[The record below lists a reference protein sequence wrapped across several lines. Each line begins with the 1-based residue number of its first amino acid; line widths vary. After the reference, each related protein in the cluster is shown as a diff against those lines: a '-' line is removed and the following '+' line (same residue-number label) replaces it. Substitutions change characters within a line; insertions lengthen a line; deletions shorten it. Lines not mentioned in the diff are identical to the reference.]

1 MHKYVRSES
10 YLILNLSP
18 FYSKSLLLPAAPA
31 TQSPVDMY
39 IPNLPKLLS
48 SRSIVHLDKSS
59 FTLDTSGV
67 AGFFGGAEAA
77 SAMATVHICRNRKR
91 WGWYNSPGSYE
102 IAKRYGLLTKF
113 GFFFGGGHAD
123 PAELLTLFELDGR
136 KGPQF
141 LRVHS
146 GNIIPETDHLAAV
159 FMKECTS
166 LACPITPS
174 KGRQPVG
181 VTITELH
188 SCPGDNM
195 ALRPIPTPWDSR
207 ILAAVPIIVSA
218 GACIMSAVVAD
229 WYSFSLILLGIIA
242 NGVSCLVIGSVKLEF
257 MRPQLAGESDQEKQS
272 SSHTKS
278 HRISGILV
286 TPTDIVLLK
295 GREDAAMAV
304 ARGKFVL
311 PPPPRGRS
319 FHKYIGW
326 CSILLLVQFI
336 AQLLLIPQ
344 GSLFGQI
351 MFVTSLGVSWCYNLW
366 LCSLDKAGVQQKI
379 LLETILKLKAD
390 DVQRYRLGNWPAM
403 VVFVLLTLV
412 VEDDDY
418 KRVLNTVLDAL
429 VEDTSVVWGIWKS
442 VILKQLLTLG
452 DKPRVSEEDLDMMKA
467 LVVSDGQTGGLSSRE
482 CLILD
487 ALLDEARSGIE
498 IFKERAHFVRSLSTP
513 RHASFSSSY
522 K

>member
-1 MHKYVRSES
+1 
-10 YLILNLSP
+10 
-18 FYSKSLLLPAAPA
+18 
-31 TQSPVDMY
+31 MY
-39 IPNLPKLLS
+39 IPNLPRVLD
-48 SRSIVHLDKSS
+48 SRSIVYLDKSR

-113 GFFFGGGHAD
+113 GFFFGGGHDD

-146 GNIIPETDHLAAV
+146 GNVIPETDHLAAV
-159 FMKECTS
+159 FMKECAS
-166 LACPITPS
+166 PECPIAPS

-181 VTITELH
+181 VTIAELD
-188 SCPGDNM
+188 SCPGENM
-195 ALRPIPTPWDSR
+195 VLRPIPTPWDSR
-207 ILAAVPIIVSA
+207 ALAALPIIVSA
-218 GACIMSAVVAD
+218 GTCVMCAVVAD
-229 WYSFSLILLGIIA
+229 WYSSSLILLGIVA

-257 MRPQLAGESDQEKQS
+257 MRPRLAGESGPEKS
-272 SSHTKS
+272 SRSDVKS
-278 HRISGILV
+278 HRVSGILI
-286 TPTDIVLLK
+286 TATDIVLLK

-311 PPPPRGRS
+311 PSSSRS

-326 CSILLLVQFI
+326 CSILLLIQFI

-379 LLETILKLKAD
+379 LLETILKLKGD
-390 DVQRYRLGNWPAM
+390 DVKKYQLDNWPAM

-412 VEDDDY
+412 IEDDEMN
-418 KRVLNTVLDAL
+418 KCELNKVLDVL
-429 VEDTSVVWGIWKS
+429 VEDTSDVWVIWKEVVWE
-442 VILKQLLTLG
+442 QLLRLG
-452 DKPRVSEEDLDMMKA
+452 DSGSPPSEADLDMAKD
-467 LVVSDGQTGGLSSRE
+467 LRVPDGQPSDRLSRGDR
-482 CLILD
+482 LKLD

-498 IFKERAHFVRSLSTP
+498 RFKQRLSKPFDVTIL
-513 RHASFSSSY
+513 
-522 K
+522 